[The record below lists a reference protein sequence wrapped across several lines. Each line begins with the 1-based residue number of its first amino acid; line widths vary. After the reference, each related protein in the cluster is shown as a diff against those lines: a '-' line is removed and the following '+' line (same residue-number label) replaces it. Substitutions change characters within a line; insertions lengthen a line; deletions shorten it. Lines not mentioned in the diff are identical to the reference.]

1 MLAQSAQMPERK
13 GPMTTD
19 ETSKA
24 AKPAITAAPP
34 TKHPRWRRRT
44 PLFLVLLATVVAA
57 GATIYFG
64 IRERTQAEEQLAV
77 AAQVAAVPTVDVI
90 HPKAPDGTLDI
101 VLPGTTQAY
110 IDTPIFARINGY
122 LKKWY
127 FDIGAHVKK
136 GDLLAEIDAPEVDQ
150 QLEQAYADVTAAQA
164 HLRLSQ
170 ITAARNEALLKTQ
183 SVSTQAR
190 DNAVGAYLADQ
201 ALVQAAQKNAARLE
215 QLKDYEKVY
224 APFDGIITARNTD
237 IGHLIDAGANSPT
250 SQLFHLVSEGKLR
263 IFVAVPEVYAPAA
276 RVGET
281 VAVTADAYPGER
293 FHGTLVRTA
302 GSIEL
307 LSRTLNVEVDV
318 DNAQGRLL
326 SGAYVFVHLALPRD
340 SKSVIIPANTLLFR
354 REGLQVGVVRQGH
367 AELVSVRIGRDY
379 GDSVEI
385 VSGLKPTDEVIV
397 NPSDSLISGTPVRTS
412 APQAA
417 APGK

>member
-1 MLAQSAQMPERK
+1 V
-13 GPMTTD
+13 
-19 ETSKA
+19 A
-24 AKPAITAAPP
+24 AG
-34 TKHPRWRRRT
+34 
-44 PLFLVLLATVVAA
+44 ATA

-64 IRERTQAEEQLAV
+64 IRERTQAEEHLAV
-77 AAQVAAVPTVDVI
+77 AAQAAAVPTVDVI

-110 IDTPIFARINGY
+110 IDSPIFARINGY
-122 LKKWY
+122 LKRWY
-127 FDIGAHVKK
+127 FDIGAHVTK
-136 GDLLAEIDAPEVDQ
+136 GALLAEIDAPEVDQ

-170 ITAARNEALLKTQ
+170 ITATRNEALLKTQ

-215 QLKDYEKVY
+215 QLKGFEKVY

-250 SQLFHLVSEGKLR
+250 SQLFHLVSAGKLR
-263 IFVAVPEVYAPAA
+263 IFFAVPEVYAPAA
-276 RVGET
+276 RVGASVT
-281 VAVTADAYPGER
+281 VTADAYPGES

-307 LSRTLNVEVDV
+307 LSRTLNVEVDI

-326 SGAYVFVHLALPRD
+326 SGAYVFIHLALPRD
-340 SKSVIIPANTLLFR
+340 SKSLIVPANALLFR

-385 VSGLKPTDEVIV
+385 VSGLKPTDAVIV

-417 APGK
+417 GTGK

>member
-1 MLAQSAQMPERK
+1 
-13 GPMTTD
+13 MTTN
-19 ETSKA
+19 ETSEA
-24 AKPAITAAPP
+24 AKPAIAAAPP
-34 TKHPRWRRRT
+34 TKHRQWRRRT
-44 PLFLVLLATVVAA
+44 PLFLVLVAAGAAA

-215 QLKDYEKVY
+215 QLKGFEKVY

-250 SQLFHLVSEGKLR
+250 SQLFHLVSTGKLR

-281 VAVTADAYPGER
+281 VAVTADAYPGEK

-326 SGAYVFVHLALPRD
+326 SGAYVFIHLALPRD
-340 SKSVIIPANTLLFR
+340 SKSVIVPANTLLFR

-367 AELVSVRIGRDY
+367 AELMSVRIGRDY

-417 APGK
+417 ATGK

>member
-1 MLAQSAQMPERK
+1 
-13 GPMTTD
+13 MTIN

-24 AKPAITAAPP
+24 AKPAIAPAPP
-34 TKHPRWRRRT
+34 TKHRRWLRRT
-44 PLFLVLLATVVAA
+44 PLFLVLVAA
-57 GATIYFG
+57 GATAGATVYFG
-64 IRERTQAEEQLAV
+64 IRERTQAEEHLAV

-110 IDTPIFARINGY
+110 IDSPIFARINGY
-122 LKKWY
+122 LKSWY
-127 FDIGAHVKK
+127 FDIGAHVTK
-136 GDLLAEIDAPEVDQ
+136 GALLAEIDAPEVDQ

-281 VAVTADAYPGER
+281 VAVTADAYPGEK

-397 NPSDSLISGTPVRTS
+397 NPSDSLISGTPVRTG

-417 APGK
+417 ATGK

>member
-1 MLAQSAQMPERK
+1 
-13 GPMTTD
+13 MTTN

-24 AKPAITAAPP
+24 AKPAITPAPP
-34 TKHPRWRRRT
+34 AKHRQWLRRT
-44 PLFLVLLATVVAA
+44 LLFLVLVAA
-57 GATIYFG
+57 GATAGATVYLG
-64 IRERTQAEEQLAV
+64 IRERTQAEEHLAV
-77 AAQVAAVPTVDVI
+77 ASQAAAVPTVDVI
-90 HPKAPDGTLDI
+90 HPKAPDETLDI

-110 IDTPIFARINGY
+110 IDSPIFARINGY
-122 LKKWY
+122 LKSWY
-127 FDIGAHVKK
+127 FDIGAHVTK
-136 GDLLAEIDAPEVDQ
+136 GALLAEIDAPEVDQ

-164 HLRLSQ
+164 HFRLSQ
-170 ITAARNEALLKTQ
+170 ITATRNEALLKTQ

-190 DNAVGAYLADQ
+190 DNAVGALLADQ

-215 QLKDYEKVY
+215 QLKGFEKVY

-250 SQLFHLVSEGKLR
+250 SQLFHLVSTGKLR

-276 RVGET
+276 RVGAT
-281 VAVTADAYPGER
+281 VAVTADAYPGEK

-340 SKSVIIPANTLLFR
+340 SKSVIVPANTLLFR

-417 APGK
+417 ATGR